1 MTQTAATNPMA
12 IQILGMILSGIVSV
26 LVALISSNGFWNR
39 VEKKDGIKDSL
50 ETIKSKQ
57 EIITDSQEQMAAE
70 QSRVEILRFN
80 EELIQGQR
88 HTRELFDIIL
98 GQIDK
103 YEDYCEE
110 HPKFPNSKCVLAIEN
125 IKECYKKC
133 EKDGDFL

>member
-12 IQILGMILSGIVSV
+12 IQILGMILSGVVSV

-57 EIITDSQEQMAAE
+57 EIITDRQEQMAAE

>member
-57 EIITDSQEQMAAE
+57 EIITDRQEQMAAE